1 MKVIVSYLGKSEEYD
16 SKFTKQKD
24 AYLDAA
30 KQAMRSLDPNSP
42 RKVSVI
48 LECCRKG
55 TKRSHFYNTYFVLL
69 SAGMTIEAE
78 RVRSRFKEGFGI
90 DLAKEPA
97 RNPV

>member
-16 SKFTKQKD
+16 SEFTKQQD

-30 KQAMRSLDPNSP
+30 KQAMLKLDPMKP

-48 LECCRKG
+48 MECCCKG
-55 TKRSHFYNTYFVLL
+55 ERRSRLYNTYFVLL
-69 SAGMTIEAE
+69 AAGMTTEAE
-78 RVRSRFKEGFGI
+78 RIRERFKRMSGI

-97 RNPV
+97 RK

>member
-1 MKVIVSYLGKSEEYD
+1 MKVIVRYLGKAEEFNSD
-16 SKFTKQKD
+16 CTIQKD

-30 KQAMRSLDPNSP
+30 KQAMKSLDPSKP
-42 RKVSVI
+42 RNVSVV

-69 SAGMTIEAE
+69 AAGMTTEAE
-78 RVRSRFKEGFGI
+78 RIRDNFKRGFDI

-97 RNPV
+97 RN

>member
-1 MKVIVSYLGKSEEYD
+1 MKVIVSYLGRSEEYS
-16 SKFTKQKD
+16 SKFTKQQE

-30 KQAMRSLDPNSP
+30 KQAMKSLDPSKP

-48 LECCRKG
+48 LQCCRKG

-69 SAGMTIEAE
+69 AAGMTEEAK
-78 RVRSRFKEGFGI
+78 RIRNRFKVQFDI

-97 RNPV
+97 RV